1 MNRIPASKWKSLSR
15 EQGAVPGAVRYRRIG
30 TLTLTG
36 GAAMAI
42 AAALVAYP
50 YAPHFPLGI
59 QILGHLL
66 IPVGAA
72 AFKLGYVIRLAAQE
86 SGRPRGPL
94 ARAMFGAA

>member
-1 MNRIPASKWKSLSR
+1 MNRIPATEWKDR
-15 EQGAVPGAVRYRRIG
+15 TCEQDAIPGPVRYRRIG
-30 TLTLTG
+30 NLTLTG
-36 GAAMAI
+36 GAGMAI

-50 YAPHFPLGI
+50 YASHFPLAV

-86 SGRPRGPL
+86 SDRPRGPL